1 MFRLG
6 LPKLFKKKPKSAAK
20 ETGKKPAPL
29 PSKKQ
34 GAAKPE
40 SVPAPYSSP
49 SASVEEKEFLPV
61 RVSNFDSLI
70 EKGGVERGNTLLVA
84 GGCGTGKSTF
94 TMQSL
99 YHGVENGEKGVY
111 LSFEEPVEK
120 LRRHMKTNYGW
131 DLNKYEK
138 QGNLALL
145 MLDPF
150 KIARSVEA
158 SVMEKSGELM
168 VDVEQLD
175 IPFVPDRVVV
185 DSLSALSIAFMGNV
199 ENYRY
204 YIRHLFEKLDE
215 FNSVNFVI
223 SETEMDPGVYSRS
236 GIEEFLSDGVI
247 VLYNLREEN
256 KRERALEVLK
266 LRCSDHVKKLVPYT
280 ITEKGITLKATKGIM
295 AEALSQGL
303 LKPSKHKH
311 YGPRSELPKP
321 PLEGFP

>member
-1 MFRLG
+1 
-6 LPKLFKKKPKSAAK
+6 LFKLEIPGLIKKKLKPAVKKK
-20 ETGKKPAPL
+20 EKKEQPLPVKKQEPVSSKPAPTASDL
-29 PSKKQ
+29 L
-34 GAAKPE
+34 AE
-40 SVPAPYSSP
+40 SLKT
-49 SASVEEKEFLPV
+49 KEFLPV
-61 RVSNFDSLI
+61 RVSKFDALV

-99 YHGVENGEKGVY
+99 YHGVQKGEKGVY

-120 LRRHMKTNYGW
+120 LRRHMKANYGW
-131 DLNKYEK
+131 DLAKYEK

-158 SVMEKSGELM
+158 SVMEKSGDLM
-168 VDVEQLD
+168 VDVEQMD

-204 YIRHLFEKLDE
+204 YIRNLFEKLDE

-247 VLYNLREEN
+247 VLYNLREGK

-266 LRCSDHVKKLVPYT
+266 LRCSDHVKKLVPYA
-280 ITEKGITLKATKGIM
+280 ITKKGITIKAKKGIM
-295 AEALSQGL
+295 SEALSQGL
-303 LKPSKHKH
+303 VKSSGSKQHGSH
-311 YGPRSELPKP
+311 SGLPKSP
-321 PLEGFP
+321 VDGFP